1 MINSDHI
8 SLDKSK
14 HMHAVAQLMFNHYD
28 LFGKPTLTR
37 DEIYLLGYCH
47 DIGCMLPGGHDGH
60 ELGGQKLFEDLF
72 YKEIHIFDGK
82 VGTTV
87 LPEGPEPGL
96 VIENEDYCSSHIFT
110 HCIRWHGTTPK
121 EYMSYFGIPDSQIIP
136 ELKLLWWADM
146 HVDAHG
152 NLVSFDE
159 RLADIS
165 GRYGAEST
173 EYNISKDIVAWFMEC
188 DNNKKEEN

>member
-60 ELGGQKLFEDLF
+60 ELGGQKLFEELF
-72 YKEIHIFDGK
+72 TKEIQILDGYAYT
-82 VGTTV
+82 GAPSES
-87 LPEGPEPGL
+87 PEWIMDEPG
-96 VIENEDYCSSHIFT
+96 ECSSHIFT

-159 RLADIS
+159 RLADIL

-173 EYNISKDIVAWFMEC
+173 EYNISKDIVAWLMEC

>member
-1 MINSDHI
+1 
-8 SLDKSK
+8 
-14 HMHAVAQLMFNHYD
+14 MHAVAQLMFNHYD

-72 YKEIHIFDGK
+72 LKRVCITDSK
-82 VGTTV
+82 VHTDIVPNAGDDV
-87 LPEGPEPGL
+87 NADADAENLGPEYAP
-96 VIENEDYCSSHIFT
+96 VVEKKDYCSSHIFT
-110 HCIRWHGTTPK
+110 HCIRWHGTAPQ
-121 EYMSYFGIPDSQIIP
+121 EYMSHFGIQCSQIIP

-152 NLVSFDE
+152 NLVTFDE

-165 GRYGAEST
+165 SRYGAGSA
-173 EYNISKDIVAWFMEC
+173 EYNISNDIVTWLKEC
-188 DNNKKEEN
+188 ESNNKKG